1 MKKLLH
7 LSSNRI
13 LLVSVFFGLCF
24 SGYGQATTST
34 TWAITPPATTPTWD
48 NGVPNETT
56 NAVIAAPL
64 TTIGEANIYAYS
76 LTITNNAIVNIS
88 SGNTVRLSGA
98 LSVDSGSSITFNDNA
113 NLIQEGTTNLNS
125 GNIIMKRNS
134 SLLKRLD
141 YSLWASP
148 VTGSQT
154 LLNFSPLTLTNRFYK
169 FTTFEDIVAPA
180 TTSNTNQYTVVDP
193 STTTFAMAQGYLI
206 RMPNNHPSTNGTNW
220 EGNFTGVPNSGDYSF
235 TMVDGGAGNRF
246 NLVGNPYP
254 SPIDVTSFVSA
265 NSDNITGTL
274 YFWRKTNN
282 ALSPSYCSWSSL
294 GFASNGEAE
303 VYDLNGVIQTGQG
316 FFVEGSG
323 NGNALIFNNSMRTN
337 DHSDQFFKNSNV
349 TNTVESHR
357 IWLNATNPNG
367 SFSQTLVGYC
377 TNATQ
382 GYDAGIDGKFINDGD
397 IALTTLIGTDHY
409 AIQGRALPFTTTDI
423 VPLNFK
429 VTTAGTYTLAI
440 DHVDGLF
447 AGNAQDIFI
456 RDNLD
461 GSLHNLNNASY
472 TFVSEAGTFANRF
485 ELVYQNM
492 LSVPNSSF
500 TQNSLV
506 VYNQEHTLIIN
517 SGITKMATVSI
528 FDISGRLLIEK
539 KDINSSETRINVGVA
554 NQVLLA
560 EVTTTEGLKTTK
572 KITN

>member
-7 LSSNRI
+7 LSTNRI
-13 LLVSVFFGLCF
+13 LLVYFLFGFYF
-24 SGYGQATTST
+24 SSYGQATAIT
-34 TWAITPPATTPTWD
+34 TWAITPPATTPAWD
-48 NGVPNETT
+48 NGLPNETT
-56 NAVIAAPL
+56 DAVIAAPL

-76 LTITNNAIVNIS
+76 LSITNNATVNIS

-98 LSVDSGSSITFNDNA
+98 LTVDSGSSITFNDNA

-141 YSLWASP
+141 YTLWSSP

-169 FTTFEDIVAPA
+169 FTTYEDIVPPA
-180 TTSNTNQYTVVDP
+180 TTSSTNQYTVVDP

-206 RMPNNHPSTNGTNW
+206 RMPNNHPSTNATSW

-235 TMVDGGAGNRF
+235 TMVDGGVGNRF

-254 SPIDVTSFVSA
+254 SPIDAASFVAA

-323 NGNALIFNNSMRTN
+323 NGNTLIFNNSMRTN

-357 IWLNATNPNG
+357 IWLNATSSNG
-367 SFSQTLVGYC
+367 SFSQLLIGYC

-382 GYDAGIDGKFINDGD
+382 GYDSGIDGKFINDGD
-397 IALTTLIGTDHY
+397 ISLTTLIGTNRY
-409 AIQGRALPFTTTDI
+409 AIQGRALPFTTSDV
-423 VPLNFK
+423 VPLSFK
-429 VTTAGTYTLAI
+429 ATNAGTYTIAI

-500 TQNSLV
+500 TPNSIV
-506 VYNQEHTLIIN
+506 IYNQEHTLILN
-517 SGITKMATVSI
+517 SGSTMMATVRI
-528 FDISGRLLIEK
+528 FDISGRVLFEK
-539 KDINSSETRINVGVA
+539 TGINASETRINVGVA

-560 EVTTTEGLKTTK
+560 EVTTIEGLKATK
-572 KITN
+572 KIAN